1 MSELDWTD
9 INSKLPFSRE
19 EEETERRKEI
29 WADIDVGHDE
39 EEIYPFLKGRHQS

>member
-29 WADIDVGHDE
+29 WAGIDVNGNG
-39 EEIYPFLKGRHQS
+39 FLSLSEVTTV